1 MKRMIKISACL
12 IIISIAILFG
22 IRIEK
27 HFHKNYITREI
38 FESIDYIYQYED
50 LLREKEGEYTEKL
63 VYTKEGNP
71 AWLVYC
77 SDIQVLY
84 HYNIDEK
91 KVLDFMYAQTSSSSY
106 IFGEKG
112 IQIGMSRD
120 IVEKILKYS
129 KNPKPNPHQ
138 ELVIDNIEKTSYQD
152 VIGYYDDIYSYG
164 MGIIYDDNNKIRH
177 ISLYL
182 GL

>member
-1 MKRMIKISACL
+1 
-12 IIISIAILFG
+12 
-22 IRIEK
+22 
-27 HFHKNYITREI
+27 
-38 FESIDYIYQYED
+38 
-50 LLREKEGEYTEKL
+50 
-63 VYTKEGNP
+63 
-71 AWLVYC
+71 
-77 SDIQVLY
+77 
-84 HYNIDEK
+84 
-91 KVLDFMYAQTSSSSY
+91 MYAQTSSSSY

>member
-50 LLREKEGEYTEKL
+50 LLREKEGEYTEKI

-84 HYNIDEK
+84 HYNIDEIK
-91 KVLDFMYAQTSSSSY
+91 K
-106 IFGEKG
+106 
-112 IQIGMSRD
+112 
-120 IVEKILKYS
+120 KIK
-129 KNPKPNPHQ
+129 
-138 ELVIDNIEKTSYQD
+138 
-152 VIGYYDDIYSYG
+152 
-164 MGIIYDDNNKIRH
+164 
-177 ISLYL
+177 
-182 GL
+182 